1 MGVQL
6 NQIIPKRKINLEF
19 LSNKKIAIDAF
30 NMIFQFLSTIRQRE
44 TGEPLK
50 DSKGNVTSHLSGLFY
65 RNIRFLENNI
75 KPIYV
80 FDGSPPEFKRK
91 TIMERE
97 KRKEEAM
104 KKLEQA
110 LKEGRIEDVML
121 YAQQTSQL
129 TDEMIEESKKLL
141 DALGI
146 PWVQAKSEGE
156 AQACYLV
163 ENNDAY
169 AVGSQDYDSLL
180 FGAKKLVRNMS
191 ATGRKRFVRGMW
203 IEIEPEIIEL
213 DEVLKELGI
222 NRNQLIIVGILI
234 GTDYNPGG
242 VKGIGPKNALKL
254 VKQEKTLDKVLKK
267 IDWDFDIDAEEIYNF
282 FLNPPIEK
290 KYKIEYRQ
298 PDRDKI
304 IKLLVQEHDF
314 SEKRVENNINKLLQ
328 AKKQES
334 QSTLGN
340 WLKH

>member
-6 NQIIPKRKINLEF
+6 NRIIPKRKINLEF

-75 KPIYV
+75 KPVYV

-110 LKEGRIEDVML
+110 LKEGKIEDVML

-213 DEVLKELGI
+213 DEVLEELGI

-314 SEKRVENNINKLLQ
+314 SEKRVENNIDKLLQ

>member
-1 MGVQL
+1 M
-6 NQIIPKRKINLEF
+6 
-19 LSNKKIAIDAF
+19 
-30 NMIFQFLSTIRQRE
+30 STIRQRE

>member
-298 PDRDKI
+298 PDRD
-304 IKLLVQEHDF
+304 
-314 SEKRVENNINKLLQ
+314 NIDKLLQ

>member
-6 NQIIPKRKINLEF
+6 NRIIPKRKINLEF

-75 KPIYV
+75 KPVYV

-110 LKEGRIEDVML
+110 LKEGKIEDVML

-314 SEKRVENNINKLLQ
+314 SEKRVENNIDKLLQ

>member
-314 SEKRVENNINKLLQ
+314 SEKRVENNIDKLLQ

>member
-290 KYKIEYRQ
+290 KYKIEYKQ

-314 SEKRVENNINKLLQ
+314 SEKRVENNIDKLLQ